1 MTSDSSIRFAV
12 MDVMANYALAADSK
26 DYGTMRSLFFDDAKI
41 EMEFDDAFLQG
52 QGVSFGDPGSFIE
65 FVEET
70 AAVYRSSQHLLG
82 NPLVSVDDEQ
92 VRLRLNLTATAFY
105 EDAGSAETRLYGFY
119 EVALKQLGN
128 EWKIQ
133 TLKFTSIGS
142 K

>member
-1 MTSDSSIRFAV
+1 MSSDLATSFAV
-12 MDVMANYALAADSK
+12 TEVMANYALAADSK
-26 DYGTMRSLFFDDAKI
+26 DYALMRSLFCDDAAVA
-41 EMEFDDAFLQG
+41 MEFDEAFMEG
-52 QGVSFGDPGSFIE
+52 QGVRFEDPDSFIA
-65 FVEET
+65 FVRET

-82 NPLVSVDDEQ
+82 NPLVSVDGEQ

-105 EDAGSAETRLYGFY
+105 EDDDSPETRLYGFY
-119 EVALKQLGN
+119 EVALKQLGT

>member
-12 MDVMANYALAADSK
+12 MDVMAKYALVADSK

-105 EDAGSAETRLYGFY
+105 EDADSAETQLFGFY
-119 EVALKQLGN
+119 EVALKQLGT